1 MYARPD
7 SMRGDNVKIS
17 GGFNGQSENDTFS
30 AGSSEEVME
39 ALMLSAAGSTIIRLS
54 ERSYITCQ

>member
-1 MYARPD
+1 
-7 SMRGDNVKIS
+7 
-17 GGFNGQSENDTFS
+17 
-30 AGSSEEVME
+30 VME